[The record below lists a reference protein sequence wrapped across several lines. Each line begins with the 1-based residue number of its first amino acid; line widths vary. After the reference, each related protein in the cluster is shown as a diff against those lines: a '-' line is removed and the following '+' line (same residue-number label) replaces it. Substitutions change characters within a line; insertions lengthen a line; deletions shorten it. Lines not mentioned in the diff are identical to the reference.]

1 MQSRQKADQAFT
13 AFAAARAMPVLAAIL
28 SLTLSACGSDSEG
41 ADAPPAPPQGDA
53 TPPVVSITSP
63 VSGSTV
69 TSPVT
74 IVASASDASGI
85 SLVRFLADG
94 TLIGEVDSQPY
105 QVNWAASAGS
115 HSVTVEAVDG
125 SDAGNTGS
133 ATASYAVTEQTSG
146 VPAAGQWQDQDF
158 SVVHEVGP
166 GKQYE
171 ELSDVPWETIA
182 PDTLIRVYWRSEP
195 YRAKWV
201 LNTAG
206 TMSSPV
212 VVVGMPNGDQLPAI
226 SGEDAI
232 TRSQLSYLNQERSIV
247 KVGGSTVPSED
258 LAEWIFVENL
268 DIHGANSS
276 NGFRG
281 SDGQTQAYAS
291 NAASIHVQ
299 VGRNI
304 YIRNNILRDSG
315 NGLFSGY
322 QAAQLVISGNRFE
335 DNGNV
340 GSGSQHNSYTESD
353 GIIYEYNYFRPLRS
367 GALGNNLKDR
377 SAGTVIRYNWI
388 ESGSRELDLVD
399 SDHANLYNAA
409 TYRETFVYGNI
420 LIEPATSS
428 NGNVVHYGGDLSG
441 REATY
446 RKGTLHFYNNTIV
459 SYRSDQTVLFG
470 MSTND
475 EAADARN
482 NLFYSPEGGNT
493 LAITSGRGLIDLR
506 GNWLQ
511 SGWSPSSEALTGTV
525 NDGGNVEGASPGFA
539 DEGAMDFRL
548 ADGSSAIDAGVAL
561 AQATAAN
568 PVSLQYRQHQST
580 VSRPVSGAID
590 AGAFESGAQNSPPP
604 PSITTVN
611 LPDGET
617 GASYSEFLMAD
628 DGTLPFT
635 WSISTGLLPDGL
647 TLDPGT
653 GEIAGIPVTAG
664 ARSFTVIVADANQQ
678 EDSAELV
685 LEINTDSPPVGDSV
699 LEDYS
704 AATQSQS
711 LAFISGDLSGIT
723 YVPDTNTFFLIQN
736 NGGGLWEVDIDF
748 NRIRTIVMNGFG
760 DTEDIAF
767 MSGNEFAIVDES
779 SQLFIGSIGS
789 SATQISAGNFQR
801 ITFDTYSGN
810 SGYEGVAYDS
820 NADIFYVVK
829 ESAPKRIR
837 SFSRPA
843 TSADTTVAASTPF
856 DANLLPAGDLSS
868 ATLDTRTGRLLILS
882 HESHKLMDVGLDG
895 FVHGELAMAD
905 SSQHEGVALDS
916 SFNIYV
922 TSEPRNYRVYAQ

>member
-1 MQSRQKADQAFT
+1 
-13 AFAAARAMPVLAAIL
+13 
-28 SLTLSACGSDSEG
+28 
-41 ADAPPAPPQGDA
+41 
-53 TPPVVSITSP
+53 
-63 VSGSTV
+63 
-69 TSPVT
+69 
-74 IVASASDASGI
+74 
-85 SLVRFLADG
+85 
-94 TLIGEVDSQPY
+94 
-105 QVNWAASAGS
+105 
-115 HSVTVEAVDG
+115 
-125 SDAGNTGS
+125 
-133 ATASYAVTEQTSG
+133 
-146 VPAAGQWQDQDF
+146 
-158 SVVHEVGP
+158 
-166 GKQYE
+166 
-171 ELSDVPWETIA
+171 
-182 PDTLIRVYWRSEP
+182 
-195 YRAKWV
+195 
-201 LNTAG
+201 
-206 TMSSPV
+206 
-212 VVVGMPNGDQLPAI
+212 
-226 SGEDAI
+226 
-232 TRSQLSYLNQERSIV
+232 
-247 KVGGSTVPSED
+247 
-258 LAEWIFVENL
+258 
-268 DIHGANSS
+268 
-276 NGFRG
+276 
-281 SDGQTQAYAS
+281 
-291 NAASIHVQ
+291 
-299 VGRNI
+299 
-304 YIRNNILRDSG
+304 
-315 NGLFSGY
+315 
-322 QAAQLVISGNRFE
+322 
-335 DNGNV
+335 
-340 GSGSQHNSYTESD
+340 
-353 GIIYEYNYFRPLRS
+353 
-367 GALGNNLKDR
+367 
-377 SAGTVIRYNWI
+377 
-388 ESGSRELDLVD
+388 
-399 SDHANLYNAA
+399 
-409 TYRETFVYGNI
+409 
-420 LIEPATSS
+420 
-428 NGNVVHYGGDLSG
+428 
-441 REATY
+441 
-446 RKGTLHFYNNTIV
+446 
-459 SYRSDQTVLFG
+459 
-470 MSTND
+470 
-475 EAADARN
+475 
-482 NLFYSPEGGNT
+482 
-493 LAITSGRGLIDLR
+493 
-506 GNWLQ
+506 
-511 SGWSPSSEALTGTV
+511 
-525 NDGGNVEGASPGFA
+525 
-539 DEGAMDFRL
+539 
-548 ADGSSAIDAGVAL
+548 
-561 AQATAAN
+561 
-568 PVSLQYRQHQST
+568 
-580 VSRPVSGAID
+580 
-590 AGAFESGAQNSPPP
+590 
-604 PSITTVN
+604 VN